1 MPIDPSD
8 SIQAVERSLNS
19 LPAAAFVIVLLTGPT
34 ILWLLYQFVVQ
45 PRNSRYGA
53 SREELLWVCADCRS
67 VNDIGQTHCYHCGLD
82 RAAIT
87 GPLQVFDGEGLVT
100 LDPEFSDDDFEI
112 VPVAVEIAP
121 PTEAT
126 DLGKRPGAAPTAA
139 PTAVPPPVA
148 APTRPRKLVAVGPG
162 KTRSTAKATPATP
175 AASDDDAAPEA
186 AQPVAV
192 PVSST
197 RKRRTRA
204 TTSARR
210 GSTATA
216 DPPDPI
222 VEA

>member
-8 SIQAVERSLNS
+8 SIQAVERTLNS

-34 ILWLLYQFVVQ
+34 ILWLLYRFVVQ
-45 PRNSRYGA
+45 PRTSRYAA

-67 VNDIGQTHCYHCGLD
+67 VNEIGQTHCYHCSLD

-100 LDPEFSDDDFEI
+100 LEPEIPDDGVEI
-112 VPVAVEIAP
+112 IPVAVEIATP
-121 PTEAT
+121 IEAT
-126 DLGKRPGAAPTAA
+126 ALGTRPGAAPTVAA
-139 PTAVPPPVA
+139 AAVPPPAA

-162 KTRSTAKATPATP
+162 KRRTTAKATPATS
-175 AASDDDAAPEA
+175 AGSEDDTAPEPP
-186 AQPVAV
+186 QPVAI

-197 RKRRTRA
+197 RKRRTRT

-210 GSTATA
+210 GSTAMA

>member
-34 ILWLLYQFVVQ
+34 ILWLLYRFVVQ
-45 PRNSRYGA
+45 PRTSRYDG
-53 SREELLWVCADCRS
+53 SHGELLWVCADCRS
-67 VNDIGQTHCYHCGLD
+67 VNEVGHSRCYHCGLD

-100 LDPEFSDDDFEI
+100 LDSELPDDDLEL
-112 VPVAVEIAP
+112 AP
-121 PTEAT
+121 AALESAIPIEAT
-126 DLGKRPGAAPTAA
+126 ALGTRPGPETTASPAAVSSP
-139 PTAVPPPVA
+139 AVP
-148 APTRPRKLVAVGPG
+148 PTRPRKLVAVGPG
-162 KTRSTAKATPATP
+162 KRRSTAKVTPVSP
-175 AASDDDAAPEA
+175 ADDASVEAPT
-186 AQPVAV
+186 PVAV

-204 TTSARR
+204 TTAARR
-210 GSTATA
+210 GATATA
-216 DPPDPI
+216 DDPPDPI